1 MKVDIITR
9 HFIPNYG
16 SILQTYSTQK
26 ALEKLGYDSEVIN
39 YIKDEETN
47 KKSVATNSN
56 IKENGL
62 KSKIERI
69 TT

>member
-26 ALEKLGYDSEVIN
+26 ALEKLGYDS
-39 YIKDEETN
+39 
-47 KKSVATNSN
+47 
-56 IKENGL
+56 
-62 KSKIERI
+62 
-69 TT
+69 